1 MARPRFNGQRFTNP
15 IDPLGFHAE
24 SRYRESPHISQSFMS
39 NEHHF
44 AENRVF
50 NAGGGLLL
58 RESLEVG
65 LKASLDLMI
74 VAAKNLDAVAK
85 EVAEQVIKEVEA
97 LIREAAQKA
106 ADEAYDAAIA
116 AGKSAKEALQE
127 GTEAGLKAGK
137 KVLADAPM
145 EGLDDATKL
154 SLKNAGEEGLEQGI
168 KAAGEA
174 GAKGGWKGFRET
186 LSNPLVIK
194 GTGTVAVG
202 TFVAFAVVE
211 VFGEDGIMSAW
222 VDGMTGADCDEKA
235 LDAGHDEG
243 TEDYEQFVLNCQ
255 KRAETKMAILGAFTI
270 VAVVGGL
277 YLLIK

>member
-50 NAGGGLLL
+50 HAGGGVLL

-65 LKASLDLMI
+65 FKASLDLMI
-74 VAAKNLDAVAK
+74 IAAKNLDAVAK
-85 EVAEQVIKEVEA
+85 EVAQQVIKEVDR
-97 LIREAAQKA
+97 LVREAAQEA
-106 ADEAYDAAIA
+106 ADAAYDAAIA

-127 GTEAGLKAGK
+127 GTEAGMKAGK
-137 KVLADAPM
+137 KILADAPM

-174 GAKGGWKGFRET
+174 GAKGTFRGFM
-186 LSNPLVIK
+186 SSMKNPLVRNGGGIVVL
-194 GTGTVAVG
+194 GVG
-202 TFVAFAVVE
+202 SAYILNS
-211 VFGEDGIMSAW
+211 VFGEDSLMSSYI
-222 VDGMTGADCDEKA
+222 DGMTGADCDEKA

-243 TEDYEQFVLNCQ
+243 TEDYEQFVLDCQ
-255 KRAETKMAILGAFTI
+255 KRAETKMAILGGFTV
-270 VAVVGGL
+270 VAVLGVL
-277 YLLIK
+277 WLLIK